1 MGKEKS
7 HLNLQYDRALQ
18 QQVQQQDWQHSENE
32 LDRQFQVEQW
42 NREFQAQQDEW
53 TRQFNLQNEY
63 NTPSAQVARLAA
75 AGINPVA
82 AFQSVTGSTGDASAG
97 GSGSLPS
104 PTPPSSH
111 SVSSQ
116 GLASPTGLSSDA
128 MMFSSLAQLADS
140 VSKLG
145 QTGLNAQRQQALLG
159 KEIENVSADT
169 EQKRQQ
175 AALTETNNAIQQ
187 VFGKQKAGAEVQR
200 LIADSYKAYAD
211 GDYQKANKLLAD
223 SQTFLNNQQGNYN
236 DKAMP
241 ILLTN
246 LEKLGKLYDASAS
259 ERRAAAAEHGA
270 QASYLGALTL
280 TENAL
285 RDGKVKGLD
294 LSNQLAD
301 LQKQMASREN
311 VRDAATHEDKIHA
324 IVTQCEQYGLV
335 NDKLKAEVDRIRSEN
350 DWIAAEKFIG
360 CMSQA
365 IGSVTSL
372 GQLGIKTCLA

>member
-18 QQVQQQDWQHSENE
+18 QQAQQQDWQHSENE
-32 LDRQFQVEQW
+32 LDRQFQIEQW

-104 PTPPSSH
+104 PSPPSSH

-116 GLASPTGLSSDA
+116 GLATPTGLSSDA

-169 EQKRQQ
+169 EQTD
-175 AALTETNNAIQQ
+175 LTE
-187 VFGKQKAGAEVQR
+187 
-200 LIADSYKAYAD
+200 
-211 GDYQKANKLLAD
+211 
-223 SQTFLNNQQGNYN
+223 
-236 DKAMP
+236 
-241 ILLTN
+241 
-246 LEKLGKLYDASAS
+246 
-259 ERRAAAAEHGA
+259 
-270 QASYLGALTL
+270 
-280 TENAL
+280 
-285 RDGKVKGLD
+285 
-294 LSNQLAD
+294 
-301 LQKQMASREN
+301 
-311 VRDAATHEDKIHA
+311 
-324 IVTQCEQYGLV
+324 VT
-335 NDKLKAEVDRIRSEN
+335 K
-350 DWIAAEKFIG
+350 
-360 CMSQA
+360 
-365 IGSVTSL
+365 
-372 GQLGIKTCLA
+372 